1 MHMPSKSNQQGATA
15 KLAQNS
21 ALSARREKRH
31 LHPLLQLRFSTM
43 RTWKQSFRMNLASRQ
58 PRGHRNCN
66 FRGKSRRL
74 KLEKMHMNVHIF
86 NRFHLY
92 WKSRCNFTFYIV
104 PMFFFVDRL
113 GFSLSP
119 SRSLDLFPNWH
130 WVKIVAVF
138 VSAKTLFLGTK
149 PTQIQ
154 EMSPRWCREAVTWL
168 KGL

>member
-1 MHMPSKSNQQGATA
+1 MRRTPSAQCHTRRIYHLPPKICTKRCQFSHRDCQNAHAKQIKPAGATA
-15 KLAQNS
+15 KLPQNS

-92 WKSRCNFTFYIV
+92 
-104 PMFFFVDRL
+104 
-113 GFSLSP
+113 
-119 SRSLDLFPNWH
+119 
-130 WVKIVAVF
+130 
-138 VSAKTLFLGTK
+138 
-149 PTQIQ
+149 
-154 EMSPRWCREAVTWL
+154 
-168 KGL
+168 